1 MVGRGGVSA
10 RRSVPRWVQAQCREA
25 TGQVRCSAR
34 SFWLSAFTIPVS
46 CKPDSGHVFKGLA
59 DRHKENAERICQT
72 AMKNLKSTKSDRGT
86 ISVSL
91 VEEAL
96 ALARVP
102 GFEALPLAEAAAIA
116 ATMLAS
122 P

>member
-1 MVGRGGVSA
+1 MAGLAVVA
-10 RRSVPRWVQAQCREA
+10 PRRSVPRWVQAQCREA

-34 SFWLSAFTIPVS
+34 AFWLSAFTMPVS
-46 CKPDSGHVFKGLA
+46 CRPDSGHVFKGLA

-72 AMKNLKSTKSDRGT
+72 VMKNLKSTKSDRGT

-96 ALARVP
+96 TLARAR
-102 GFEALPLAEAAAIA
+102 GFEAL
-116 ATMLAS
+116 
-122 P
+122 